1 MDFLILVG
9 TAREGRKTIRPA
21 RAIRSEFKDNGHDV
35 EFFDLKGRNIPPL
48 GNRTYVEDEQPVP
61 DDIEELSQKV
71 EKTDCLVIVAPE
83 YNHSIPGVL
92 KNALDYLYP
101 EYEDLPFA
109 YVTDSAGGFGG
120 LRAISH
126 LHDITLGLGGLPGPS
141 LPISNVGEV
150 IDEDGEVVDENYVR
164 RVEGFVE
171 DVEEH
176 VQKFGNKD

>member
-21 RAIRSEFKDNGHDV
+21 RAVEQKFLDAGHNI
-35 EFFDLKGRNIPPL
+35 EFFDLKHKEIPPL
-48 GNRTYVEDEQPVP
+48 GNRTYKEDETPVP
-61 DDIEELSQKV
+61 DDIKKLSQKV
-71 EKTDCLVIVAPE
+71 EETDCLVIVSPE

-92 KNALDYLYP
+92 KNTLDYLYP
-101 EYEDLPFA
+101 EYDDLPFA

-150 IDEDGEVVDENYVR
+150 LGEEGEIIDESYHSR
-164 RVEGFVE
+164 IEGFVE
-171 DVEEH
+171 DTVEH
-176 VQKFGNKD
+176 VEKFGR